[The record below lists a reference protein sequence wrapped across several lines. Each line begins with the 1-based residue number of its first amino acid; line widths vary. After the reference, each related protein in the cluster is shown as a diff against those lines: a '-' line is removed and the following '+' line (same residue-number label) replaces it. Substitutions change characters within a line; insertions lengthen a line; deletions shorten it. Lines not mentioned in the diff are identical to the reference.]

1 MCRFV
6 GDLGVG
12 AAGGG
17 GGHPGPVRPGSGMVD
32 GEQVSAEQLA
42 KQAGDDPG

>member
-1 MCRFV
+1 VLPAVVVVIRDRF
-6 GDLGVG
+6 
-12 AAGGG
+12 
-17 GGHPGPVRPGSGMVD
+17 GPDRALVD